1 MAEARIV
8 VGVDGSDASRRA
20 VRCAAVLGEL
30 TGAEVVAVHAIGL
43 LEERHG
49 PDDEPGAWRRKLAE
63 VVEHTW
69 AAPLAGARCPS
80 RVEMEDGA
88 ADDVLLRVARR
99 EAAELLVVG
108 SRAVLDPDRALG
120 STSLRVVQTAPLP
133 VLVVPPFDGDG
144 GAGGRAGGDPGTWPV
159 DVVVVGVDA
168 SPASDAALDRAVDV
182 AARSGAA
189 LRIVEVVA
197 GAPDVATATA
207 RLDAAA
213 AAARDRGVAAADVV
227 VPVGDPAAELAAQAD
242 AAHAGLVVVGT
253 RGRRGPDE
261 VLGSVARS
269 VVNRL
274 RRPTLVVPLG

>member
-1 MAEARIV
+1 
-8 VGVDGSDASRRA
+8 
-20 VRCAAVLGEL
+20 
-30 TGAEVVAVHAIGL
+30 
-43 LEERHG
+43 
-49 PDDEPGAWRRKLAE
+49 
-63 VVEHTW
+63 
-69 AAPLAGARCPS
+69 
-80 RVEMEDGA
+80 
-88 ADDVLLRVARR
+88 
-99 EAAELLVVG
+99 
-108 SRAVLDPDRALG
+108 
-120 STSLRVVQTAPLP
+120 
-133 VLVVPPFDGDG
+133 
-144 GAGGRAGGDPGTWPV
+144 
-159 DVVVVGVDA
+159 VVVVGVDG